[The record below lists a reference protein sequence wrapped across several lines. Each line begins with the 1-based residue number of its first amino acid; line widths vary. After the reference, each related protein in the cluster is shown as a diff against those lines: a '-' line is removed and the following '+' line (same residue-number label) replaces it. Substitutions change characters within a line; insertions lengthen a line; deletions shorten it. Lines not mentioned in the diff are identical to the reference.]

1 MGQAIDLAQFRQWML
16 AYADLIQQQEAY
28 LTELDAAIGDADHGA
43 NMRRGLDKVRDRLSD
58 PNLTVEDVGA
68 LLRMVAM
75 TLISTV
81 GGAAGPLYGAFFL
94 RAAQAVD
101 NSRPIDVSQLAAMFR
116 SGLAGV
122 QQRGKAQLNDK
133 TMIDAMQPAVEAL
146 EAAAEAGAT
155 VEAALDAAHAA
166 AEKGMHHTIGLQA
179 NRGRAS
185 YLGPRSIGHQDPGA
199 TSVYLLFQ
207 AAAAPLGDRAG
218 KAGADVD
225 ERPARDDAVIAH
237 GSNRRGHSGS

>member
-1 MGQAIDLAQFRQWML
+1 MDQAIDLAQFRQWIL
-16 AYADLIQQQEAY
+16 AYADLIQEQEAY

-43 NMRRGLDKVRDRLSD
+43 NMRRGLDRVRERLSD
-58 PNLTVEDVGA
+58 PSLAMEDVGA

-101 NSRPIDVSQLAAMFR
+101 TDRPIDTHQLAAMFR

-133 TMIDAMQPAVEAL
+133 TMVDAMQPAVEAL

-155 VEAALDAAHAA
+155 VEAALDAAAHAA
-166 AEKGMHHTIGLQA
+166 KKGMEHTIGLQA
-179 NRGRAS
+179 HRGRAS
-185 YLGPRSIGHQDPGA
+185 YLGPRSVDHQDPGA

-207 AAAAPLGDRAG
+207 AAASLGDPLSEQD
-218 KAGADVD
+218 ADSD
-225 ERPARDDAVIAH
+225 QPPAHDDAVIVH
-237 GSNRRGHSGS
+237 GPNRREHPGR

>member
-16 AYADLIQQQEAY
+16 AYADLIQQQEDY

-43 NMRRGLDKVRDRLSD
+43 NMRRGLDKVRERLND
-58 PNLTVEDVGA
+58 PALTVEDVGA
-68 LLRMVAM
+68 LLRLVAM

-101 NSRPIDVSQLAAMFR
+101 ANRPIDVDQLAAMFR
-116 SGLAGV
+116 SGLSGV
-122 QQRGKAQLNDK
+122 QQRGKAQINDK

-146 EAAAEAGAT
+146 ESAAEAGAQLDT
-155 VEAALDAAHAA
+155 ALDAAHQA

-207 AAAAPLGDRAG
+207 AATTPLGD
-218 KAGADVD
+218 GAEQDTTEGD
-225 ERPARDDAVIAH
+225 SRSGQTDAVVAH
-237 GSNRRGHSGS
+237 GTNRRAPTG